1 MNNSLPPSWVRC
13 KFGDLVKIS
22 NGYAFKSSDFKK
34 VKENDSDVPLVRQS
48 QLKGSTVD
56 LSDAVYLDCSNL
68 TRFADYVIK
77 KGDIIIGMSG
87 SIGKVCEYKEDIP
100 ALQNQRTGRIQ
111 PFLENKLEP
120 KFFGLFLS
128 NVEHVLSERAR
139 GMGIQN
145 ISSKDIENLDFN
157 LPPILEQN
165 RIVAKIEALFSELD
179 KGIESFKTAHEQLNI
194 YRQAL
199 LKHAFSGKLTEQWRA
214 ENPDNLESAEA
225 LLQRIQTERQQ
236 RYQQQLKDWEQS
248 KSPPAPLLQRGESG
262 PSTGKEN
269 AAAATTP
276 SITTDAVIPPF
287 EKGGLGGISKP
298 KPPKTLPPLTAEE
311 LAGLPELPSE
321 WLKVKVSHLLAEDLC
336 NGKSVKDRQGG
347 FPVLRL
353 NALIDG
359 KIDLSIS
366 KEGDWTEIQAKNYL
380 VKDGDFLV
388 SRGNGSKHLV
398 GRGGI
403 ARIQVGRNNFVAF
416 PDTMIRIRLSNSLVY
431 LDYFSFYWD
440 SPVIRNQVEKTARTT
455 AGIYKINQALI
466 EDYVLPLPCLEEQKV
481 ISNLLD
487 SSLSNIDQLDQTI
500 TTALQQAEALRQSI
514 LKKAFSGQLVPQDPS
529 DEPASVLLERIR
541 AEKAV
546 SDKPKSRKTKHA

>member
-1 MNNSLPPSWVRC
+1 M
-13 KFGDLVKIS
+13 VKIS

>member
-1 MNNSLPPSWVRC
+1 MTDNKLPQNWVRVTLEDVSEIHDNLREPVNSAERS
-13 KFGDLVKIS
+13 KRQGPYPYYGATGQVGWIDDYRQDGEYILLGEDGAPFFDPTKGKAYLVNGKCWVNNHAHVIKGREGLCS
-22 NGYAFKSSDFKK
+22 NRYLLYGLNQTNYRGYANGTTRLKLTQSAMKQLPI
-34 VKENDSDVPLVRQS
+34 NLAPL
-48 QLKGSTVD
+48 
-56 LSDAVYLDCSNL
+56 
-68 TRFADYVIK
+68 
-77 KGDIIIGMSG
+77 
-87 SIGKVCEYKEDIP
+87 
-100 ALQNQRTGRIQ
+100 
-111 PFLENKLEP
+111 
-120 KFFGLFLS
+120 
-128 NVEHVLSERAR
+128 H
-139 GMGIQN
+139 
-145 ISSKDIENLDFN
+145 
-157 LPPILEQN
+157 EQH

-179 KGIESFKTAHEQLNI
+179 KGIENFKTAREQLKI

-214 ENPDNLESAEA
+214 ENQNKLESAEA

-236 RYQQQLKDWEQS
+236 RYQQQLKEWEQS
-248 KSPPAPLLQRGESG
+248 KSPPAPLLQRGVTG

-276 SITTDAVIPPF
+276 FITTDAVIPPF

-311 LAGLPELPSE
+311 LAELPELPSE
-321 WLKVKVSHLLAEDLC
+321 WLKVKVSYLLAEDLC

-529 DEPASVLLERIR
+529 DEPASMLLERIR
-541 AEKAV
+541 AEKSG